1 MQRDSTV
8 TPASDDRI
16 VLDQYGAV
24 AGVDGG
30 DDPVSTLGRLSGILP
45 STSITSTPLDHSLMV
60 MGHRNMPQEG
70 AISLSAPSESLAIRP
85 GWAKVQ
91 R

>member
-24 AGVDGG
+24 AGVDGR
-30 DDPVSTLGRLSGILP
+30 DDPVST
-45 STSITSTPLDHSLMV
+45 SITTTPLDHSLTA
-60 MGHRNMPQEG
+60 MGHRNLPQER
-70 AISLSAPSESLAIRP
+70 AISLSAPSRSLAIRP
-85 GWAKVQ
+85 AGADPVYIGAQ
-91 R
+91 C